1 MCVLRWT
8 AGSWGSVAGVAPC
21 WTLVD
26 GQPVALVLH
35 LQAVTATLAR
45 PASLLGA
52 TTALLFRR

>member
-26 GQPVALVLH
+26 GQPVALALH
-35 LQAVTATLAR
+35 LRAVTATQAW

-52 TTALLFRR
+52 AIAL